1 MNENDCERR
10 KLEDLLKLTHE
21 SLANENYGVKKITTL
36 TRFGFDPINCTPG
49 DVMHILLEGIA
60 RKLVKI
66 FLDIW
71 IKEEK
76 ARTDIRE
83 INLRLD
89 LFVYGYSDEKNK
101 VKYFQNSDLKKNQI
115 VITAS
120 QMMTLIML
128 FPFIF
133 YDILDITSKEYE

>member
-1 MNENDCERR
+1 MSENDCERR

-60 RKLVKI
+60 RKLVMI
-66 FLDIW
+66 FLDLW
-71 IKEEK
+71 INVK
-76 ARTDIRE
+76 RTDIRE

-89 LFVYGYSDEKNK
+89 IFVYGYSDEKNK
-101 VKYFQNSDLKKNQI
+101 VKYFQSSDMKKKEL
-115 VITAS
+115 VISAS

-133 YDILDITSKEYE
+133 YDILDISSKEYE